1 MAESITG
8 KIENAW
14 SQVTF
19 RGTNNSF
26 ADPPDNDL
34 CSGYE
39 TSVTHIAN
47 SSPRINS
54 LDTILCYA
62 RVRMSNNKKKKQT
75 NKQKT
80 VEHTELVP
88 LLFPFNSWLLQF
100 IRRRLIRQFKNSL
113 LLRFSK
119 SHFVT
124 FMPLVAFIEA
134 SSQIT
139 TSFLSL
145 QKGHLSPE
153 VQLARRSQLS

>member
-1 MAESITG
+1 MAESISG
-8 KIENAW
+8 KMENTW

-19 RGTNNSF
+19 RRTNNSST
-26 ADPPDNDL
+26 DHPDNDL

-39 TSVTHIAN
+39 TSVATIAN

-54 LDTILCYA
+54 LDPILCYA
-62 RVRMSNNKKKKQT
+62 RIRMSNKKKKT

-80 VEHTELVP
+80 VEHTGLVP

>member
-8 KIENAW
+8 KIENTW

-19 RGTNNSF
+19 RGRNNSF
-26 ADPPDNDL
+26 TDHPDNDL

-39 TSVTHIAN
+39 TSVTTIAN

-62 RVRMSNNKKKKQT
+62 RVRMSNNKKKQT
-75 NKQKT
+75 NKQKA
-80 VEHTELVP
+80 VVHTGLVP
-88 LLFPFNSWLLQF
+88 LLFPFNSWPL
-100 IRRRLIRQFKNSL
+100 RRRLIRQFKNSL

-124 FMPLVAFIEA
+124 FMPLIAFIEA

-145 QKGHLSPE
+145 QRGHLSPE